1 MAQSI
6 RDYEKLAVDI
16 VDAVG
21 GKENIVNATR
31 CATRLRLVLKET
43 PKDANKKVSGLTGV
57 ITVVENNGQFQ
68 VVIGTHVGKV
78 FDKVQTLVDLDETSS
93 EDAPKGSIVNRVIA
107 TMSAVFAPFIYIL
120 AAAGLLQGCLI
131 IINMINPGF
140 ASTGTYEVLSF
151 ISWAPFT
158 FLPIFIA
165 ITASKHFKCN
175 TFIAVAC
182 CAALVSPDW
191 ASIASRIAGGE
202 AVTFLGIGLAETTYT
217 STVLPPLFLVLA
229 LSYLEKFVDKVI
241 PEVVKSLF
249 TPFICILVMVPLTIL
264 VIGPVSDGV
273 ATAIANGYNALYNF
287 APVIA
292 AAVIGGF
299 WQVVVIFGVHW
310 GVTPMVL
317 ANFDMYGQ
325 DTFQAF
331 QTMAVV
337 AQMGSA
343 FGVFLKSKRQETKS
357 VALSAG
363 ITGIFGIT
371 EPTIYGVTLRFKKP
385 FICACI
391 SGAVAAAVASFFN
404 SVYYVYA
411 GLPGLLTVVNAIGAN
426 PTSIVGELIGCA
438 IAIIG
443 SIVLVQIVGFDEGQ
457 ASDEENQENEEVK
470 AMDEV
475 AATVLAG
482 TKEIKSPLS
491 GKVIALSEIDD
502 PVFAGGAMGN
512 GIAIEPTD
520 NKVYAPFDGEIEFIA
535 ESKHAIGLKSED
547 GVELLIHVGM
557 DTVQMDGKG
566 FDVKVKANEK
576 VKAGELLL
584 EFDKE
589 AIQKAG
595 YSLIT
600 PVVITNSFEFEQK
613 QLCLDQEISYGK
625 SIINLSAVNA

>member
-21 GKENIVNATR
+21 GKENIVNTTR